1 MVIRKMI
8 SAGAIL
14 TSVAA
19 SVLLSSDVG
28 AALAADMVTVDVTA
42 IVQHPALDAARDGI
56 KKALADAGFKDGT
69 NLTFHYESAQGNPA
83 TATQIAQKFVGENPN
98 VIVAIATPSAQAV
111 AATTQ
116 DIPVVFTAVTDPL
129 GAQIVKNLDKPGGNI
144 TGISD
149 MSPLADHLKLIQEI
163 VPSAKKIGVPYNPG
177 EANSVSLLNAL
188 KKMASAYNVDI
199 VEAPA
204 TKSSDVQG
212 AAQSLVGK
220 VDVIY
225 VPTDNTIVSAL
236 ESVIAVGKENKLPVF
251 SGDTDSVTRG
261 TIASIG
267 FDYFQIG
274 LQTGAVV
281 VRVLKGEK
289 PGDIAVRNAS
299 GTDLF
304 VNPNAAKAMGVTIPD
319 SLLKQAKKVVN

>member
-1 MVIRKMI
+1 
-8 SAGAIL
+8 
-14 TSVAA
+14 
-19 SVLLSSDVG
+19 
-28 AALAADMVTVDVTA
+28 MVTVDVTA
-42 IVQHPALDAARDGI
+42 IVQHPALDAARDGV
-56 KKALADAGFKDGT
+56 KKALEDAGFKDGV

-83 TATQIAQKFVGENPN
+83 TATQIAQKFAGEAPN
-98 VIVAIATPSAQAV
+98 VIVAIATPSAQAA

-116 DIPVVFTAVTDPL
+116 DIPIVFTAVTDPL
-129 GAQIVKNLDKPGGNI
+129 GAQIVKNLEKPGGNV

-149 MSPLADHLKLIQEI
+149 MSPLADHLKLIKEI
-163 VPSAKKIGVPYNPG
+163 VPGVKTLGVPYNPG
-177 EANSVSLLNAL
+177 EANAVTLLTAL
-188 KKMASAYNVDI
+188 KKMAPDYGVSI
-199 VEAPA
+199 VEAAA
-204 TKSSDVQG
+204 TKSSEVQG

-236 ESVIAVGKENKLPVF
+236 EAVIAVGKENKLPVF

-267 FDYFQIG
+267 FDYFQVG

-289 PGDIAVRNAS
+289 PGDIAVQNSS

-304 VNPNAAKAMGVTIPD
+304 VNPKAAASMGVTLPD
-319 SLLKQAKKVVN
+319 AIVKRAKKVIE

>member
-1 MVIRKMI
+1 MFIRKMALA
-8 SAGAIL
+8 SAGA
-14 TSVAA
+14 VALFSA
-19 SVLLSSDVG
+19 SLGL
-28 AALAADMVTVDVTA
+28 ARAADMVTVDVTA
-42 IVQHPALDAARDGI
+42 IVQHPALDAARDGV
-56 KKALADAGFKDGT
+56 KKALEDAGFKDGV

-83 TATQIAQKFVGENPN
+83 TATQIAQKFAGEAPN
-98 VIVAIATPSAQAV
+98 VIVAIATPSAQAA

-116 DIPVVFTAVTDPL
+116 DIPIVFTAVTDPL
-129 GAQIVKNLDKPGGNI
+129 GAQIVKNLEKPGGNV

-149 MSPLADHLKLIQEI
+149 MSPLADHLKLIKEI
-163 VPSAKKIGVPYNPG
+163 VPGVKTLGVPYNPG
-177 EANSVSLLNAL
+177 EANAVTLLTAL
-188 KKMASAYNVDI
+188 KKMAPDYGVSI
-199 VEAPA
+199 VEAAA
-204 TKSSDVQG
+204 TKSSEVQG

-236 ESVIAVGKENKLPVF
+236 EAVIAVGKENKLPVF

-267 FDYFQIG
+267 FDYFQVG

-289 PGDIAVRNAS
+289 PGDIAVQNAS

-304 VNPNAAKAMGVTIPD
+304 VNPKAAASMGVTLPD
-319 SLLKQAKKVVN
+319 AIVKRAKKVIE

>member
-1 MVIRKMI
+1 
-8 SAGAIL
+8 
-14 TSVAA
+14 
-19 SVLLSSDVG
+19 
-28 AALAADMVTVDVTA
+28 
-42 IVQHPALDAARDGI
+42 
-56 KKALADAGFKDGT
+56 
-69 NLTFHYESAQGNPA
+69 
-83 TATQIAQKFVGENPN
+83 

-129 GAQIVKNLDKPGGNI
+129 GAQVVKNLDKPGGNI

-163 VPSAKKIGVPYNPG
+163 VPTAKRIGVPYNPG
-177 EANSVSLLNAL
+177 EANSVTLLNAL
-188 KKMASAYNVDI
+188 KKLAPAYGVTI

-204 TKSSDVQG
+204 TKSSEVQD

-236 ESVIAVGKENKLPVF
+236 ESVISVGKDNKLPVF
-251 SGDTDSVTRG
+251 SGDTDSVNRG

-267 FDYFQIG
+267 FDYFQVG

-281 VRVLKGEK
+281 VRILKGEK
-289 PGDIAVRNAS
+289 PGDIAVQNAS

-304 VNPNAAKAMGVTIPD
+304 VNPKAAAAMGVTIPD
-319 SLLKQAKKVVN
+319 ALIKQAKKVVD

>member
-1 MVIRKMI
+1 MLIRKLAL
-8 SAGAIL
+8 AGA
-14 TSVAA
+14 
-19 SVLLSSDVG
+19 
-28 AALAADMVTVDVTA
+28 AALALTTGGTNLAGAADMVTVDVTA
-42 IVQHPALDAARDGI
+42 IVQHPALDAARDGV
-56 KKALADAGFKDGT
+56 KKALEDAGYKEGT

-83 TATQIAQKFVGENPN
+83 TATQIAQKFAGENPS

-116 DIPVVFTAVTDPL
+116 DIPVVFTAVTDPV
-129 GAQIVKNLDKPGGNI
+129 GAQIVKTLDKPGGNI

-163 VPSAKKIGVPYNPG
+163 IPSAKKIGVPYNPG
-177 EANSVSLLNAL
+177 EANAVTLLNAL
-188 KKMASAYNVDI
+188 KKMAPSYGITV

-204 TKSSDVQG
+204 TKSSEVQG

-220 VDVIY
+220 VDAIY

-236 ESVIAVGKENKLPVF
+236 EAVIAVGKENKLPVF

-267 FDYFQIG
+267 FDYFQVG

-289 PGDIAVRNAS
+289 PGDIAVQNAS

-304 VNPNAAKAMGVTIPD
+304 VNPKAAAAMGVTLPD
-319 SLLKQAKKVVN
+319 ALIKRAKKVVE

>member
-1 MVIRKMI
+1 MFIRKLALAGACSLALF
-8 SAGAIL
+8 SAGFGLAQ
-14 TSVAA
+14 
-19 SVLLSSDVG
+19 
-28 AALAADMVTVDVTA
+28 AADMVTVDVTA
-42 IVQHPALDAARDGI
+42 IVQHPALDAARDGV
-56 KKALADAGFKDGT
+56 KKALEDAGYKDGV

-83 TATQIAQKFVGENPN
+83 TATQIAQKFAGEGPN
-98 VIVAIATPSAQAV
+98 VIVAIATPSAQAA

-116 DIPVVFTAVTDPL
+116 DIPIVFTAVTDPL
-129 GAQIVKNLDKPGGNI
+129 GAQVVKNLEKPGGNV

-149 MSPLADHLKLIQEI
+149 MSPLADHLKLIKEI
-163 VPSAKKIGVPYNPG
+163 VPNVKTIGVPYNPG
-177 EANSVSLLNAL
+177 EANAVTLLNAL
-188 KKMASAYNVDI
+188 KKMAPDYGVTI
-199 VEAPA
+199 VEAAA
-204 TKSSDVQG
+204 TKSSEVQG

-236 ESVIAVGKENKLPVF
+236 EAVVAVGKENKLPVF

-267 FDYFQIG
+267 FDYFQVG

-289 PGDIAVRNAS
+289 PGDIAVQNAS

-304 VNPNAAKAMGVTIPD
+304 VNPKAAAAMGVTIPD
-319 SLLKQAKKVVN
+319 AVIKRAKKVID

>member
-1 MVIRKMI
+1 MFIRKM
-8 SAGAIL
+8 AL
-14 TSVAA
+14 A
-19 SVLLSSDVG
+19 SVG
-28 AALAADMVTVDVTA
+28 ALALFSVGLNAAQAADKVTVDVTA

-56 KKALADAGFKDGT
+56 KKALEDAGFKDGD

-83 TATQIAQKFVGENPN
+83 TATQIAQKFAGENPN
-98 VIVAIATPSAQAV
+98 VIVAIATPSAQAA

-116 DIPVVFTAVTDPL
+116 DIPIVFTAVTDPL
-129 GAQIVKNLDKPGGNI
+129 GAQIVKNLEKPGGNV

-163 VPSAKKIGVPYNPG
+163 VPTAKTIGVPYNPG
-177 EANSVSLLNAL
+177 EANAVTLLNAL
-188 KKMASAYNVDI
+188 KKMAPSYGVTI

-204 TKSSDVQG
+204 TKSSEVQG

-236 ESVIAVGKENKLPVF
+236 EAVIAVGKENKLPVF

-267 FDYFQIG
+267 FDYFQVG

-289 PGDIAVRNAS
+289 PGDIAVQNAS

-304 VNPNAAKAMGVTIPD
+304 VNPKAAAAMGVTIPD
-319 SLLKQAKKVVN
+319 DLVKKAKKVVD

>member
-1 MVIRKMI
+1 MFIRKMALA
-8 SAGAIL
+8 SAGV
-14 TSVAA
+14 VALFSA
-19 SVLLSSDVG
+19 SLGL
-28 AALAADMVTVDVTA
+28 ARAADMVTVDVTA
-42 IVQHPALDAARDGI
+42 IVQHPALDAARDGV
-56 KKALADAGFKDGT
+56 KKALEDAGFKDGV

-83 TATQIAQKFVGENPN
+83 TATQIAQKFAGEAPN
-98 VIVAIATPSAQAV
+98 VIVAIATPSAQAA

-116 DIPVVFTAVTDPL
+116 DIPIVFTAVTDPL
-129 GAQIVKNLDKPGGNI
+129 GAQIVKNLEKPGGNV

-149 MSPLADHLKLIQEI
+149 MSPLADHLKLIKEI
-163 VPSAKKIGVPYNPG
+163 VPGVKTLGVPYNPG
-177 EANSVSLLNAL
+177 EANAVTLLTAL
-188 KKMASAYNVDI
+188 KKMAPDYGVSI
-199 VEAPA
+199 VEAAA
-204 TKSSDVQG
+204 TKSSEVQG

-236 ESVIAVGKENKLPVF
+236 EAVIAVGKENKLPVF

-267 FDYFQIG
+267 FDYFQVG

-289 PGDIAVRNAS
+289 PGDIAVQNAS

-304 VNPNAAKAMGVTIPD
+304 VNPKAAASMGVTLPD
-319 SLLKQAKKVVN
+319 AIVKRAKKVIE